1 MGIYVDW
8 KRISEGERKAVA
20 EIKSAREAPIC
31 PACGE
36 DMELCVNEYKDE
48 YLANYL
54 CTHCHDWLTAS
65 SKSRIIQIAAEN
77 AYKKAVG
84 INDAVRHYFLS
95 TRRAA
100 C

>member
-1 MGIYVDW
+1 MGIYIDW
-8 KRISEGERKAVA
+8 AKVSKGEKQALA
-20 EIKSAREAPIC
+20 EIKSARECPIC

-36 DMELCVNEYKDE
+36 DMELCINEYHDE
-48 YLANYL
+48 YLANYM
-54 CTHCHDWLTAS
+54 CKHCHDWLTAS
-65 SKSRIIQIAAEN
+65 SKSRSIQIAAEN

-95 TRRAA
+95 TRKAV